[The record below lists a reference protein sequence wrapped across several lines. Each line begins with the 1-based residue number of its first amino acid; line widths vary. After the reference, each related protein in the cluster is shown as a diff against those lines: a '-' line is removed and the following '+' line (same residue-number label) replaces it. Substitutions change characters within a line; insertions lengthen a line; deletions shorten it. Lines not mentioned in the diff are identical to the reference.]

1 MGGCYWYIKVLIE
14 LLQWAVDALF
24 LAEIQDREYSR
35 ALGCFE
41 LLLLMRAFGC
51 DNRWRRVKARV
62 LSFSFSRHNK
72 TL

>member
-1 MGGCYWYIKVLIE
+1 MGDCYWYINVLIE

-51 DNRWRRVKARV
+51 DNR
-62 LSFSFSRHNK
+62 
-72 TL
+72 